1 MRDEFLLV
9 LEDSA
14 HMIQKD
20 KNITGRSRL
29 VCQGQRGCG
38 PVVYWME
45 RDLRLVD
52 NWALL
57 FAQQEALIRKKP
69 LHILLAIEPETLI
82 RPSLQTSFKLHG
94 IGKLSQQSPKLN
106 IKLSFIAGKN
116 TEVVAEYSRIVD
128 CHLLVTDFSPLRNK
142 KKSLVKIAQEI
153 TSPCIEVDAHNVI
166 PAWLASPKKEYGAYT
181 IRPKI
186 HRILPD
192 YLTDFPDLSKHPFS
206 DPQII
211 QHNLEEVGKILPQYN
226 GVECGKYIPGPTAAE
241 EQVRDF
247 ILNKLS
253 GYDKLRNNPNVEGQS
268 GLSPYLHFG
277 QLSPQ
282 RLAYLVFHANADQA
296 TKEVYLEELIVRR
309 ELADNY
315 CLYEDNYDTFA
326 GFHPWAQKTLNE
338 HREDIREH
346 SYTLEQLE
354 NAKTHEELWN
364 SCQRD
369 LVNNNKL
376 HGFLRMYWAK
386 KILEWTVSP
395 EEALYTAN
403 YLNDKYSIDGSD
415 PNGYTGTAWSIGGV
429 HDRAWAE
436 RNVFGK
442 IRYMNERGCRRKF
455 NVDEYTA
462 VHADNT

>member
-1 MRDEFLLV
+1 MEDEYLRV
-9 LEDSA
+9 LEDNTQ
-14 HMIQKD
+14 MIQKD

-29 VCQGQRGCG
+29 VCQGQRGRG

-57 FAQQEALIRKKP
+57 FAQQEALIRIKP
-69 LHILLAIEPETLI
+69 LHILLVIEPEAI
-82 RPSLQTSFKLHG
+82 SRPSLQTLFKLHG
-94 IGKLSQQSPKLN
+94 IGELSQQSPKLN
-106 IKLSFIAGKN
+106 IKLSIIAGKN
-116 TEVVAEYSRIVD
+116 TEVVAKYSRIVD

-153 TSPCIEVDAHNVI
+153 VSPCIEVDAHNII

-186 HRILPD
+186 HRLLPD
-192 YLTDFPDLSKHPFS
+192 YLTDFPDILVHPFD
-206 DPQII
+206 DPQES
-211 QHNLEEVGKILPQYN
+211 QHDLDELGSHLTQYIN
-226 GVECGKYIPGPTAAE
+226 SECGRFIPGPTAAE
-241 EQVRDF
+241 EHMKDF
-247 ILNKLS
+247 ILTKLS
-253 GYDKLRNNPNVEGQS
+253 EYDKLRNNPNVEGQS

-282 RLAYLVFHANADQA
+282 RLAYFISHSDVNQTA
-296 TKEVYLEELIVRR
+296 KEVYLEELIVRR
-309 ELADNY
+309 ELADNF

-338 HREDIREH
+338 HREDIREQC
-346 SYTLEQLE
+346 YTLEELE
-354 NAKTHEELWN
+354 NAETHEDLWN
-364 SCQRD
+364 SCQSD
-369 LVNNNKL
+369 LVKNNKL

-386 KILEWTVSP
+386 KILEWTESP
-395 EEALYTAN
+395 EEALYIAN

-442 IRYMNERGCRRKF
+442 IRFMNERGCRRKF
-455 NVDEYTA
+455 NVDQYIA
-462 VHADNT
+462 NQQIL